1 MPCDLQTV
9 TELEAGFEAKENL
22 TSLTS
27 VPWIAHGVFEDRIH
41 SKYARKVNR
50 AENRLRFQ
58 EQKTAAL
65 RSQRLQESRRDLS
78 VFDNQIIQA
87 DVEDS
92 K

>member
-1 MPCDLQTV
+1 MPCNSQTV

-27 VPWIAHGVFEDRIH
+27 LPWVAHGVFEDRIH
-41 SKYARKVNR
+41 SKNARKLNR
-50 AENRLRFQ
+50 AENRLKFQ

-65 RSQRLQESRRDLS
+65 RSQRAQESKRNLS
-78 VFDNQIIQA
+78 VFENDLSTT